1 MRAKNQMSWRGNR
14 PRQPKP
20 VQRIANKHYP
30 LSAPTGGVSDIQQ
43 RQSAPAFERFK
54 DTEGQPTKH

>member
-30 LSAPTGGVSDIQQ
+30 WAVLRRFPTDLAARLSQCLKRAGDRKTTLVPL
-43 RQSAPAFERFK
+43 
-54 DTEGQPTKH
+54 